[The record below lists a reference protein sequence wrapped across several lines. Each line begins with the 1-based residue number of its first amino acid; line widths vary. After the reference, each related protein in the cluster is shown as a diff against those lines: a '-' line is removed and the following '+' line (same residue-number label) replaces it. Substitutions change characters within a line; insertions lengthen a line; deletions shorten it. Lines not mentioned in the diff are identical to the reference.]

1 MKRLLVALRTHVDI
15 DLLKYLGMYE
25 YTVVPPS
32 LFAPDVSFYKTSD
45 EADLAAELSKLQNK
59 DLSNEVGNMVTRKVI
74 IIDRMAFV
82 NTVDIQKFQIKNC
95 SDFAKCFLNIIKAET
110 KGYNEAKIIFNR
122 YDQKS
127 LKTNTRANQTTG

>member
-32 LFAPDVSFYKTSD
+32 LFAPDVSFYKTFD

-59 DLSNEVGNMVTRKVI
+59 DLSNEVVNMVTRKVI

-110 KGYNEAKIIFNR
+110 KGYNEVKIIFNR

>member
-59 DLSNEVGNMVTRKVI
+59 DLSNEVVNMVTRKVI

>member
-1 MKRLLVALRTHVDI
+1 MKHLLVALRTHVDI

-59 DLSNEVGNMVTRKVI
+59 DLSNEVVNMVTRKVI

>member
-1 MKRLLVALRTHVDI
+1 MRRI
-15 DLLKYLGMYE
+15 
-25 YTVVPPS
+25 
-32 LFAPDVSFYKTSD
+32 F
-45 EADLAAELSKLQNK
+45 AAELSKLQNK
-59 DLSNEVGNMVTRKVI
+59 DLSNEVVNMVTRKVI

-122 YDQKS
+122 YHQKS

>member
-25 YTVVPPS
+25 YTVVLPS

-59 DLSNEVGNMVTRKVI
+59 DLSNEVVNMVTRKVI

>member
-59 DLSNEVGNMVTRKVI
+59 DLSNEVLNMVTRKV